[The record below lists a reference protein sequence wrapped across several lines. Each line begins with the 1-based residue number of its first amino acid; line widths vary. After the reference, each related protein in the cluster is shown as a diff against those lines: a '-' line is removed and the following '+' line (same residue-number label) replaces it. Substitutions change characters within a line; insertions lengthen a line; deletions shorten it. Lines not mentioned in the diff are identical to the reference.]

1 MFFTARLGC
10 LVMLIVVAGAR
21 SAFGWTSP
29 APDVVLYA
37 TPSMQKPL
45 LVVAAQFS
53 KSTGVKVHLLLASP
67 DGLYG
72 LLKHRARDDVVV
84 ADEHT
89 MRHLAQDGSVVAA
102 SVVVLGK
109 DAFVLAGG
117 HAVKGEGRDAAALLP
132 AFDTVVPDA
141 TTAASFDGISVL
153 RTALPDVAARHFVG
167 VADVGEVLQKVED
180 NPGLL
185 GLVHNT
191 DLEGTNLIAVAAV
204 PGPPATMSAALVTQG
219 QSGNAAALLAFMTG
233 PVGQAALRASGLEPV
248 R

>member
-1 MFFTARLGC
+1 MFAKARSGS

-45 LVVAAQFS
+45 LIVAAQYTRS
-53 KSTGVKVHLLLASP
+53 SGVKVHLLLAPP

-84 ADEHT
+84 ADEDT
-89 MRHLAQDGSVVAA
+89 MRRLAQDGSIVKS
-102 SVVVLGK
+102 SVIVLGQ

-117 HAVKGEGRDAAALLP
+117 FSVKSAGKEAAALLP

-141 TTAASFDGISVL
+141 TTAASFDGASVL
-153 RTALPDVAARHFVG
+153 HTALPDVAPRHVIG

-191 DLEGTNLIAVAAV
+191 DLAGTGLIAVASV
-204 PGPPATMSAALVTQG
+204 PGPATTMSAALVTQG

-233 PVGQAALRASGLEPV
+233 PVGQAAMRTSGLEPV